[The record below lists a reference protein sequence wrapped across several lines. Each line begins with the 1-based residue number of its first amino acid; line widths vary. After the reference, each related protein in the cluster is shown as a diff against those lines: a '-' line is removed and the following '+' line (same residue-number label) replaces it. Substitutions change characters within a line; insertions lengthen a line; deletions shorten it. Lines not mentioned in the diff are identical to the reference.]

1 MPTPHALKN
10 GFTSPSRITHQIALL
25 LLVIST
31 AACGS
36 SGDGGDSSGGTA
48 GTSARLEFFQAS
60 LDAIDPA
67 DPSTV
72 ISIDPDVADFDNF
85 PGALASIAGT
95 IAANTISDL
104 RVEWVFYA
112 RDDGTFQR
120 VSTEAGSGT
129 PTPVRVSSEDMSFPV
144 CKTAFALDLTDSTN
158 ARVAYG
164 KATALDCLGELT
176 WQLVTLSDDA
186 ITDPRDFPGTP
197 LEALSDPTTG
207 AHAGWLTLDNGSL
220 HRLAPDLSTQSADL
234 LTGIQTIN
242 VLGSTGNPFIFLEV
256 GQSLYAFNPATD
268 ELIDFEFE
276 FAGQCPCSPVFAT
289 GVDYAFFADGGK
301 LFRADPYPDPDLE
314 NVTSIDAPEDA
325 ISFLFGDFSFVKIG
339 TDRVAWSY
347 VSDADG
353 SLGTPGDQSTIIR
366 SVGKDGS
373 NPVELVI
380 FKTII
385 KASSLINGIV
395 QPFTGDWLFYQT
407 FLSPNPLEE
416 PQAVAVRLDGSQS
429 REYPGGVWIGTTLSD
444 EFSNNQL
451 GALARILRLDGVTNL
466 TDPSNDSLSLASVS
480 ATDPTSGE
488 IELGNLPNGA
498 QSVSSFPGFGPA
510 RLGLLMSRN
519 GSDDEFDMLFWDEEI
534 PNSLQQITNTNGV
547 RERLI
552 SLF

>member
-10 GFTSPSRITHQIALL
+10 GFAGPSRIITQIGLL
-25 LLVIST
+25 LLAIST

-36 SGDGGDSSGGTA
+36 SGDGGDPSGGTA

-72 ISIDPDVADFDNF
+72 ISIDPNVADFDNF
-85 PGALASIAGT
+85 PDALPSFAGT

-104 RVEWVFYA
+104 QVEWVFYA

-120 VSTEAGSGT
+120 VSTETGNGT
-129 PTPVRVSSEDMSFPV
+129 PTPVRVSSEDMPFPV
-144 CKTAFALDLTDSTN
+144 CETAFGLDLTESTN

-164 KATALDCLGELT
+164 KTTALDCLGELT

-186 ITDPRDFPGTP
+186 TTDPRDFPGTP

-207 AHAGWLTLDNGSL
+207 AHTGWLTVDDGSL
-220 HRLAPDLSTQSADL
+220 HRLAPDLSVQSANL

-268 ELIDFEFE
+268 ELIDFEFD
-276 FAGQCPCSPVFAT
+276 FAGQCPCFPVFAT
-289 GVDYAFFADGGK
+289 GINFAFFADARE
-301 LFRADPYPDPDLE
+301 LFRADP
-314 NVTSIDAPEDA
+314 VAGTVARIDAPEDA
-325 ISFLFGDFSFVKIG
+325 ISLLFEGFSFVKIG

-353 SLGTPGDQSTIIR
+353 SLLTPDDQSTIIR
-366 SVGKDGS
+366 SVEKDGS
-373 NPVELVI
+373 NPIELET
-380 FKTII
+380 FPTPLA
-385 KASSLINGIV
+385 ASDLINGIV
-395 QPFTGDWLFYQT
+395 QPFAGDWLFYQT
-407 FLSPNPLEE
+407 FLSPNPLED
-416 PQAVAVRLDGSQS
+416 PQAVAVRLDGSQR

-466 TDPSNDSLSLASVS
+466 ADPSNDSLSLASVS
-480 ATDPTSGE
+480 ATDPASGE
-488 IELGNLPNGA
+488 IALGNLPSGA
-498 QSVSSFPGFGPA
+498 QSVSSLSGFGPA
-510 RLGLLMSRN
+510 RLGSLISLN
-519 GSDDEFDMLFWDEEI
+519 GSDVEFDMLFWDEEI